1 MAGSAHGWTRTL
13 LARPW
18 LLLFVPVNAATS
30 GFGVVLPLLVLV
42 HFHGT
47 LLDVSLAAVLF
58 NVSVIFASMLWG
70 HLSDRFPR
78 RRAFLLLNF
87 GAYAVG
93 YASLGLL
100 PSLPFLFLA
109 YTAIGLVTPAGTSAS
124 NLLILEKF
132 PEEERPAAFA
142 SFQEMSILG
151 GIAGVLAGF
160 VWLEAGG
167 ALLPLVYLFAALAAV
182 SCVVVMR
189 AVDPPA
195 VQLTTRQVARN
206 EPSLAS
212 RIRHASAGLI
222 AIPFFPRRP
231 RLASGALARFRL
243 WAVEELRHELPL
255 ILAAG
260 FLFNFSASLFNT
272 SYTPYLYSVGLGG
285 AAIFLINVSNNGAQG
300 IAFPFSGRLSE
311 RLTPTRL
318 VGQATYVRAVSYLGL
333 TLAAAAPLL
342 LGGVYGVNLLFF
354 GLAGAAIA
362 LYSTSSSLI
371 LFRALARRD
380 AGTTLGLS
388 SALGGAASVL
398 GAFFS
403 GVVSFYGS
411 YRLTFLVASVALLAS
426 LPLWTAANVAYDR
439 RQKRK
444 TGTSPT
450 PPPVEARRATR
461 VDAQSD

>member
-1 MAGSAHGWTRTL
+1 MAERTRSWSRTL
-13 LARPW
+13 LFRPW

-30 GFGVVLPLLVLV
+30 GFAVVLPLLILV
-42 HFHGT
+42 RFHGT
-47 LLDVSLAAVLF
+47 LLDVSTAAVLF

-93 YASLGLL
+93 YASLGLI

-109 YTAIGLVTPAGTSAS
+109 YTAIGLLTPAGSSAA

-160 VWLEAGG
+160 GWLVAGG
-167 ALLPLVYLFAALAAV
+167 SLLPLVYLFAALAAV
-182 SCVVVMR
+182 SCIVVVR
-189 AVDPPA
+189 AVEPPA
-195 VQLTTRQVARN
+195 LRLTTRQVARN
-206 EPSLAS
+206 EISLAS

-222 AIPFFPRRP
+222 SIPFFPRRP
-231 RLASGALARFRL
+231 RLGPGAVARFRL

-285 AAIFLINVSNNGAQG
+285 AAIFLINVANNGAQG
-300 IAFPFSGRLSE
+300 VAFPFSGRLSE
-311 RLTPTRL
+311 RLGPTRL

-342 LGGVYGVNLLFF
+342 LGSVYGVNLLFF

-388 SALGGAASVL
+388 SALGGAAAVL
-398 GAFFS
+398 GAFLS
-403 GVVSFYGS
+403 GILSFYGS
-411 YRLTFLVASVALLAS
+411 YRLTFLVASLALLAS
-426 LPLWTAANVAYDR
+426 LPLWTAANLAFTKR
-439 RQKRK
+439 RKPQAE
-444 TGTSPT
+444 
-450 PPPVEARRATR
+450 PPPPAPVAPAARATR
-461 VDAQSD
+461 AEPQSD